1 MPYRNSKLTYL
12 LAPCLG
18 GDGKT
23 LMFVNVAQEEES
35 AEETVASQRFAS
47 TVNAVELG
55 HGKRAKR
62 NVTSMWP
69 SFGNSQLSKEPP
81 STSQQR
87 RLSSRNLPPPST
99 AARRQS
105 SGRLGSYGG
114 QQTGQKRGRSA
125 AEENTTSYGGGPSKT
140 PRRTR
145 GGRRWE

>member
-1 MPYRNSKLTYL
+1 MGNSKLTYL

-23 LMFVNVAQEEES
+23 LMFVNVAPEEES
-35 AEETVASQRFAS
+35 AEETVASLRFAS

-87 RLSSRNLPPPST
+87 R
-99 AARRQS
+99 QS

-114 QQTGQKRGRSA
+114 QQSGQKRGRA
-125 AEENTTSYGGGPSKT
+125 AVEENMTS
-140 PRRTR
+140 
-145 GGRRWE
+145 